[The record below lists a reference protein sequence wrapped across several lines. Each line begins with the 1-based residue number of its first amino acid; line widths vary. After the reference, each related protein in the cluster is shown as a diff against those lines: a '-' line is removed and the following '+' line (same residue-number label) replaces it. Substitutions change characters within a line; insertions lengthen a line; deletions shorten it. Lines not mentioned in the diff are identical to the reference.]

1 MPSSKM
7 CTIPCYIQMYP
18 GNLSMIVYFCIGK
31 GKVREE
37 TFPSP
42 DEDSVVFGFLGSKY
56 DKILLG

>member
-1 MPSSKM
+1 
-7 CTIPCYIQMYP
+7 MYP

-37 TFPSP
+37 IFPSP